1 MNKNQA
7 LRYQLHQPIGYID
20 IEVSR
25 DPVVNGWYRISLYG
39 LKNASIGPGGV
50 GFNIPEWGLH
60 LLQKILV
67 EALKPE
73 EEVKC
78 L

>member
-7 LRYQLHQPIGYID
+7 LRYQLHEPTGYID
-20 IEVSR
+20 IEVSQ
-25 DPVVNGWYRISLYG
+25 DPVENGWYRVCLYG
-39 LKNASIGPGGV
+39 VKNPSVGLSGV
-50 GFNIPEWGLH
+50 AFNAPEWGLH

-73 EEVKC
+73 TI
-78 L
+78 